1 MAGFIRLLAAAEADD
16 MDEASGRR
24 QRETGKRSRTM
35 THEEDEDL
43 DDIDTLA
50 FQNEMMSS
58 SSRVRGNVSMSEM
71 FTRIASKLEETTA
84 TKKLDDEDDDDAPLN
99 LSSSDDDDDEEEG
112 AVSVINPIHIGTKTM
127 RGIVQVPEITAE
139 DREYPLRE
147 DGYPRPSR
155 QKARGEDQEEGQEG
169 DDVVQGAQE
178 GRRGPEYV
186 VQYKE
191 AREKLNSNPYYK
203 FLTLVAGASNVPV
216 TRIVNQNKAL
226 EKLIEESS
234 IRNRQRVSLAKRLSQ
249 IDTLKKR
256 IQDAEA
262 RTEITK
268 ETRDQLDHLEDK
280 RADLERLLKNYD
292 MRDRQAI
299 ENNLLLRRSLD
310 SLVLI
315 EYASNQG
322 QITADS
328 FAEAAEYYQMQRE
341 EVMAGGLP
349 PPPLARGRRRGGQ
362 SASVSVVKEEEEEDE
377 GDRGWGLMAGDEY
390 GDEAS
395 RQLVTVFNRSF
406 ENMMS
411 VNSRLQAPDWVP
423 NSVLVR
429 YRNNETTN
437 KIVISLTLG
446 LQFLLYESEG
456 LMLDPLA
463 SIKTNYE
470 KSFRDDQE
478 PVDLVDTPTTNKRN
492 VISYTITSMRS
503 GLVFSWAPQVRHQR
517 QRQPSGEAAGAGT
530 DLESDSG
537 GEEEEEEEEAIN
549 EIAENI
555 KIHVMR
561 YPALYRFRRMMGGSG
576 EPPRT
581 PAVIPPPSGPSTPMG
596 EYNNDIVNLILR
608 DLRINT
614 GDLYTIIYNTLLDS
628 LRRAVRIAREDTDH
642 NKAARQDAAAQI
654 IQLISRNIPEFNI
667 SESMG
672 AEMVRLRLDD
682 TVSSETL
689 ADVVRESLD
698 LPQAIHSQVI
708 GIIGFA
714 RKWVREFV
722 KTRKTIEAQLKEQED
737 LFEKLSKEMAESE
750 KVDVPSLEY
759 APSIE
764 WALEPM
770 NSGFFEVEAIVQYGI
785 QAAFSLVKRLLPQ
798 FADVED
804 PEVLQESPDAAV
816 PFANIVAGE
825 MVKSAALS
833 PVRWLPATTTRN
845 ADMKIGQALKSLS
858 QMFYDKYARVV
869 RTKRFGDITTW

>member
-1 MAGFIRLLAAAEADD
+1 MAGLIRLLAAAEADD
-16 MDEASGRR
+16 MDEPSGRR
-24 QRETGKRSRTM
+24 QRETGKRSRAM
-35 THEEDEDL
+35 THEEDDDEDL

-71 FTRIASKLEETTA
+71 FTRIASKLEETT
-84 TKKLDDEDDDDAPLN
+84 TKKLDEEDDDDDAPLN
-99 LSSSDDDDDEEEG
+99 LSSSSDDEDEEG

-155 QKARGEDQEEGQEG
+155 KKARGEGQEEGQEG
-169 DDVVQGAQE
+169 DGVQGAQE

-186 VQYKE
+186 AQYKE

-256 IQDAEA
+256 IQETEA
-262 RTEITK
+262 RAESAK
-268 ETRDQLDHLEDK
+268 EMRGQLDNLEDT
-280 RADLERLLKNYD
+280 RADLDRLLKTYD
-292 MRDRQAI
+292 MRDSQATK
-299 ENNLLLRRSLD
+299 NNLLLRRSID

-315 EYASNQG
+315 EYASSQG
-322 QITADS
+322 RITADS

-341 EVMAGGLP
+341 GMMAGGLPP
-349 PPPLARGRRRGGQ
+349 PPPLARGRRRGRQ
-362 SASVSVVKEEEEEDE
+362 SASTVVVKEEEDE
-377 GDRGWGLMAGDEY
+377 GEGELMGDE
-390 GDEAS
+390 GGNEAP
-395 RQLVTVFNRSF
+395 RQLVTIFKRALD
-406 ENMMS
+406 NMMS
-411 VNSRLQAPDWVP
+411 VNSRLRAPDWVP
-423 NSVLVR
+423 NSVLVN
-429 YRNNETTN
+429 YMDHEGG
-437 KIVISLTLG
+437 KIAISLTLG
-446 LQFLLYESEG
+446 LQFLLYESNS
-456 LMLDPLA
+456 LILDPLA
-463 SIKTNYE
+463 SIKTQYE
-470 KSFRDDQE
+470 RLFIDDNVQA
-478 PVDLVDTPTTNKRN
+478 PINLVDSPATNKRN
-492 VISYTITSMRS
+492 VIALTVTSMRH
-503 GLVFSWAPQVRHQR
+503 GLVNSWVRRRIGQQQR
-517 QRQPSGEAAGAGT
+517 RGGAEEEEGSEIN
-530 DLESDSG
+530 LESESEEEE
-537 GEEEEEEEEAIN
+537 GEEEAPEQTID
-549 EIAENI
+549 EITENI
-555 KIHVMR
+555 KVHVMQQ
-561 YPALYRFRRMMGGSG
+561 PALHRLRRMMPDAAG
-576 EPPRT
+576 PPRT
-581 PAVIPPPSGPSTPMG
+581 PAAVTPPSGPSTPMG
-596 EYNNDIVNLILR
+596 EYNNDTVALILN
-608 DLRINT
+608 DLGIDNGR
-614 GDLYTIIYNTLLDS
+614 LYTIVYNALMAS
-628 LRRAVRIAREDTDH
+628 LRVVERIAREDTDH

-654 IQLISRNIPEFNI
+654 IQLISRNILTFDI

-672 AEMVRLRLDD
+672 TELLRLGLNNM
-682 TVSSETL
+682 VASETL

-698 LPQAIHSQVI
+698 LPQDIHPQVI

-714 RKWVREFV
+714 RKWIREFV
-722 KTRKTIEAQLKEQED
+722 NTRKAAEAQLKEQED
-737 LFEKLSKEMAESE
+737 LFEKLSKEMDESE
-750 KVDVPSLEY
+750 KVDMPSLEY

-845 ADMKIGQALKSLS
+845 ADMKIGQALKTLS